1 MPVHADFQ
9 NMHDFVVA
17 DLGVDESVV
26 LMENNGTGFTNYPSR
41 AVVHQHKE
49 YDLVPGGT
57 IQQGDLKV
65 IISGT
70 RWPAGLRDLER
81 KDRVEIQGKPY
92 SVIHFDR
99 FTRNVGGSPVAYEL
113 SCRG

>member
-9 NMHDFVVA
+9 NMHDFVVN
-17 DLGVDESVV
+17 DLRVDEAITIK
-26 LMENNGTGFTNYPSR
+26 ENNGTTFVDHASR
-41 AVVHQHKE
+41 AVVSQHRE

-57 IQQGDLKV
+57 IQQGDLKLL
-65 IISGT
+65 ISGT

-81 KDRVEIQGKPY
+81 KDRIVIQGKPY
-92 SVIHFDR
+92 SVIHFDK
-99 FTRNVGGSPVAYEL
+99 FSRNVGGSPVAYEL